1 MSLSFSIT
9 EVGSSSDAYS
19 VVTNPFSYVGSA
31 QFMQLLLAQLRYQ
44 NPLDPMQNEEMIMQL
59 TQINSLQ
66 ELQSINNA
74 LVELSRSS
82 RLASASNMLGK
93 TVLASLGDGTTME
106 GVVTG
111 ISVIGNETYLW
122 LGEQMVPLS
131 SIIKVVDT
139 SKEGE

>member
-1 MSLSFSIT
+1 MSLSFSIS
-9 EVGSSSDAYS
+9 EVGTSSSAA
-19 VVTNPFSYVGSA
+19 VLGVNPFSYIGDA

-82 RLASASNMLGK
+82 QMAAASNMLGK
-93 TVLASLGDGTTME
+93 TVLVSLNDGTTME

-111 ISVIGNETYLW
+111 ISVIGNEAYLW

-131 SIIKVVDT
+131 SVIKVVDT
-139 SKEGE
+139 PKEGE

>member
-1 MSLSFSIT
+1 
-9 EVGSSSDAYS
+9 
-19 VVTNPFSYVGSA
+19 
-31 QFMQLLLAQLRYQ
+31 
-44 NPLDPMQNEEMIMQL
+44 MQL

-82 RLASASNMLGK
+82 QMATASNMLGK
-93 TVLASLGDGTTME
+93 TVTVSFGDGTTTE

-111 ISVIGNETYLW
+111 ISVIGNEVLLW

-131 SIIKVVDT
+131 NVIKVVDT
-139 SKEGE
+139 PKEGE